1 LYGGEERQPVSNPL
15 ESVQRTAATR
25 SAFSLAIHKST
36 LATPRSPGSPEG
48 RRARER
54 PPCPFGALNG
64 RPERIL
70 PWHLGPTRAPRGGR
84 RHAASIWAWRGT
96 PAEHGAAG
104 RRRPPE
110 HRCSCWRSRRG
121 CRDAARPAAGAP
133 PCRDAD
139 ACCTTEKSRHILS
152 NPARPKA
159 RREARGS
166 LAVAAPAAFVC
177 ETPFE
182 TSDFRKSNRR
192 WERNRRRV
200 DCGMHATAY
209 ACIPAGGGWSGGGQP
224 SLSFSRLGRVKAP
237 RKKIVCPTQT
247 PAPGLPPH
255 PSAATRR
262 SPAPDCP
269 VARVRAAGRPQHS
282 RTVLARATS
291 PSLLV

>member
-1 LYGGEERQPVSNPL
+1 MHRIGKKYLNFP
-15 ESVQRTAATR
+15 
-25 SAFSLAIHKST
+25 LAIHKST

-159 RREARGS
+159 RREARGW
-166 LAVAAPAAFVC
+166 LAVGAPAAFVWRRLLKLL
-177 ETPFE
+177 TPLFAKRLLKLL
-182 TSDFRKSNRR
+182 TFG
-192 WERNRRRV
+192 RV
-200 DCGMHATAY
+200 T
-209 ACIPAGGGWSGGGQP
+209 GGGNVTDGGLTAACTLRRMP
-224 SLSFSRLGRVKAP
+224 ASP
-237 RKKIVCPTQT
+237 REVGG
-247 PAPGLPPH
+247 AVGGNH
-255 PSAATRR
+255 R
-262 SPAPDCP
+262 SPFHAWG
-269 VARVRAAGRPQHS
+269 V
-282 RTVLARATS
+282 
-291 PSLLV
+291 

>member
-1 LYGGEERQPVSNPL
+1 MEKDPTTL
-15 ESVQRTAATR
+15 T
-25 SAFSLAIHKST
+25 LAIHKST

-159 RREARGS
+159 RREARGPPS
-166 LAVAAPAAFVC
+166 APLQPFFAKRPLKLLTPLF

-182 TSDFRKSNRR
+182 TSDFS
-192 WERNRRRV
+192 EE
-200 DCGMHATAY
+200 
-209 ACIPAGGGWSGGGQP
+209 
-224 SLSFSRLGRVKAP
+224 
-237 RKKIVCPTQT
+237 
-247 PAPGLPPH
+247 
-255 PSAATRR
+255 
-262 SPAPDCP
+262 
-269 VARVRAAGRPQHS
+269 
-282 RTVLARATS
+282 
-291 PSLLV
+291 

>member
-1 LYGGEERQPVSNPL
+1 M
-15 ESVQRTAATR
+15 
-25 SAFSLAIHKST
+25 
-36 LATPRSPGSPEG
+36 
-48 RRARER
+48 
-54 PPCPFGALNG
+54 NG

-159 RREARGS
+159 RREARGGPPS
-166 LAVAAPAAFVC
+166 ARLQL
-177 ETPFE
+177 TPLFAKRLLKLL
-182 TSDFRKSNRR
+182 T
-192 WERNRRRV
+192 
-200 DCGMHATAY
+200 
-209 ACIPAGGGWSGGGQP
+209 
-224 SLSFSRLGRVKAP
+224 LGRVTGGGNVTDGGLTAACTLRRMPASPREVGRAVGGNHLSTMWLLGVRPNGLAQRLYGSCPYHTIPTSILALIRWVSAP
-237 RKKIVCPTQT
+237 SDALIRHETDQEKRTKIRTRDAAV
-247 PAPGLPPH
+247 AG
-255 PSAATRR
+255 SAA
-262 SPAPDCP
+262 CP
-269 VARVRAAGRPQHS
+269 ILGE
-282 RTVLARATS
+282 
-291 PSLLV
+291 

>member
-1 LYGGEERQPVSNPL
+1 MASRRSVDFSSAVASMHLPTSPKNELYNG
-15 ESVQRTAATR
+15 
-25 SAFSLAIHKST
+25 SLAIHKST

-121 CRDAARPAAGAP
+121 CRDAARPAAGEP

-159 RREARGS
+159 RREARGGPPS
-166 LAVAAPAAFVC
+166 ARC
-177 ETPFE
+177 
-182 TSDFRKSNRR
+182 
-192 WERNRRRV
+192 
-200 DCGMHATAY
+200 
-209 ACIPAGGGWSGGGQP
+209 
-224 SLSFSRLGRVKAP
+224 SLSLRNAF
-237 RKKIVCPTQT
+237 
-247 PAPGLPPH
+247 
-255 PSAATRR
+255 
-262 SPAPDCP
+262 
-269 VARVRAAGRPQHS
+269 
-282 RTVLARATS
+282 
-291 PSLLV
+291 

>member
-1 LYGGEERQPVSNPL
+1 MGVLAGACQILLYL
-15 ESVQRTAATR
+15 R
-25 SAFSLAIHKST
+25 STFGFSLAIHKST

-159 RREARGS
+159 RREARG
-166 LAVAAPAAFVC
+166 P
-177 ETPFE
+177 
-182 TSDFRKSNRR
+182 
-192 WERNRRRV
+192 
-200 DCGMHATAY
+200 
-209 ACIPAGGGWSGGGQP
+209 
-224 SLSFSRLGRVKAP
+224 
-237 RKKIVCPTQT
+237 
-247 PAPGLPPH
+247 
-255 PSAATRR
+255 PSA
-262 SPAPDCP
+262 C
-269 VARVRAAGRPQHS
+269 
-282 RTVLARATS
+282 L
-291 PSLLV
+291 

>member
-1 LYGGEERQPVSNPL
+1 MHRSQGGSVAGGTRLALHCACASPLPASLQPGRNSKVKKG
-15 ESVQRTAATR
+15 AATL
-25 SAFSLAIHKST
+25 SQVGEPFLPTDDYQPSFSLAIHKST

-159 RREARGS
+159 RREARGPPS
-166 LAVAAPAAFVC
+166 ARLQPLFAKRLLKLLTPLF

-182 TSDFRKSNRR
+182 TSDFS
-192 WERNRRRV
+192 EE
-200 DCGMHATAY
+200 
-209 ACIPAGGGWSGGGQP
+209 
-224 SLSFSRLGRVKAP
+224 
-237 RKKIVCPTQT
+237 
-247 PAPGLPPH
+247 
-255 PSAATRR
+255 
-262 SPAPDCP
+262 
-269 VARVRAAGRPQHS
+269 
-282 RTVLARATS
+282 
-291 PSLLV
+291 